1 MHLQQFHNNLSFMNK
16 NVDMFEDRDKQK
28 KLKPLADRIRPK
40 SLDGFIGQKNITG
53 EGKILKKSMEHKRIF
68 SMILWGPPG
77 TGKTTLARIIAN
89 QLDAKFYQ
97 LNAVSSGVKDV
108 RKVIKIG
115 KNRHQR
121 GEATILFIDEIH
133 RFNKAQQDA
142 LLGAV
147 ESGHIILIGAT
158 TENPSFE
165 VIAPLLS
172 RCRVLRLNSLANE
185 DLERILDNAIQNDEI
200 LGEINIQFAK
210 NTRDFLI
217 DSSNG
222 DARKLLNALEIAV
235 EMADKED
242 GKLLLTKPI
251 IKEALQD
258 RTRLYDKKAD
268 YHYDTISAFIK
279 SARGSDPDA
288 ALYWMC
294 VMLDGGEDPLF
305 IARRLV
311 ILASEDIGNAN
322 PSGLIVAQNGYDAVH
337 AIGMPEAEIILSQ
350 VTTYLASSPKSNA
363 SYMAL
368 QRAKQAVKKSGTHN
382 VPLHLRNAPTDLMKR
397 RDYGKNYKY
406 PHDFGNHFVKENY
419 FPENLESENFYKP
432 TKLGRESRIRERL
445 KHFWPERF
453 KNESQEN

>member
-1 MHLQQFHNNLSFMNK
+1 MNK
-16 NVDMFEDRDKQK
+16 NVDMFADKDKQK
-28 KLKPLADRIRPK
+28 RLKPLAHRIRPDT
-40 SLDGFIGQKNITG
+40 LDGFIGQKNITG
-53 EGKILKKSMEHKRIF
+53 ADKILKKSIKQKRIF

-108 RKVIKIG
+108 RRIIKIG
-115 KNRHQR
+115 KNRHRR
-121 GEATILFIDEIH
+121 GAATILFIDEIH

-185 DLERILDNAIQNDEI
+185 DLERILDNAIHNDEI
-200 LGEINIQFAK
+200 LSELDIQFAE
-210 NTRDFLI
+210 NTRNFLI
-217 DSSNG
+217 DSANG

-235 EMADKED
+235 EIADKED
-242 GKLLLTKPI
+242 DKLLLTKPI

-279 SARGSDPDA
+279 SVRGSDPDA

-294 VMLDGGEDPLF
+294 VMLDGGEEPLF

-337 AIGMPEAEIILSQ
+337 AIGMPEAEIILAQ

-382 VPLHLRNAPTDLMKR
+382 VPLHLRNAPTDLMKER
-397 RDYGKNYKY
+397 NYGKNYKY
-406 PHDFGNHFVKENY
+406 PHDFKNNFVKENY
-419 FPENLESENFYKP
+419 FPENLESDIFYKP

-453 KNESQEN
+453 KNDSQEK